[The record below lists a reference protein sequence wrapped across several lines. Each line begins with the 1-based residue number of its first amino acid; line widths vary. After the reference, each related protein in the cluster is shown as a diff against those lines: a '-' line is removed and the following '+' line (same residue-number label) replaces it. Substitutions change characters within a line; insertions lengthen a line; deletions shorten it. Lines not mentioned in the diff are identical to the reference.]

1 MATRPH
7 APSFAS
13 QIAPRL
19 RNSPDLRRLH
29 LVTLGHVI
37 FIPVLPQRKLASFTR
52 LSLQG
57 TVIPFDANADQDAKT
72 SIFNEFLKQ
81 HSQIEYL
88 QLQSTTVVPIYPS
101 TAYLDRSVNWNIFRQ
116 SFPNI
121 WLIYPVSQYPRRIG
135 TQNLST
141 CSLSRSIAIRWKY
154 REQGT
159 QAGEAALS
167 RLSWREKPCRR

>member
-1 MATRPH
+1 M
-7 APSFAS
+7 
-13 QIAPRL
+13 
-19 RNSPDLRRLH
+19 
-29 LVTLGHVI
+29 TLGHVI

-121 WLIYPVSQYPRRIG
+121 
-135 TQNLST
+135 
-141 CSLSRSIAIRWKY
+141 
-154 REQGT
+154 
-159 QAGEAALS
+159 
-167 RLSWREKPCRR
+167 